1 MRRVVTMAAGLATAL
16 LFAGAAQGATDGP
29 RVVVVDGGTV
39 PGTAKHIKLLGHD
52 PLFARGMNAAPAVL
66 NDSGYLYVGS
76 RTDGAPDHPNAGILV
91 VDASDPSDPEVVNE
105 IGPPFAANPSET
117 TRELRIWQDKKIL
130 IVLTFTCSA
139 VIHHCEGAV
148 APNFRFFD
156 LSDPANPEFMMNF
169 VPTQAS
175 GTVRTPH
182 EFFLWVDPADSDR
195 AYIWATTP
203 TGSRNPANANL
214 AVWDISAV
222 ASGLSPR
229 LIAQGNWNQLYEA
242 GGFDGRLANPRWT
255 SRPTA
260 ARRRSPTS
268 AGTRSYSTPPRSWTR
283 PQRRGRC
290 ST

>member
-139 VIHHCEGAV
+139 VIHHCEGSV

-169 VPTQAS
+169 VPRRRTGRSARRTSSSSGSILRIPTVLTSGRRRRPGRETRPTRISPS
-175 GTVRTPH
+175 GTSARSRV
-182 EFFLWVDPADSDR
+182 
-195 AYIWATTP
+195 
-203 TGSRNPANANL
+203 GS
-214 AVWDISAV
+214 
-222 ASGLSPR
+222 
-229 LIAQGNWNQLYEA
+229 
-242 GGFDGRLANPRWT
+242 
-255 SRPTA
+255 
-260 ARRRSPTS
+260 ARD
-268 AGTRSYSTPPRSWTR
+268 
-283 PQRRGRC
+283 
-290 ST
+290 